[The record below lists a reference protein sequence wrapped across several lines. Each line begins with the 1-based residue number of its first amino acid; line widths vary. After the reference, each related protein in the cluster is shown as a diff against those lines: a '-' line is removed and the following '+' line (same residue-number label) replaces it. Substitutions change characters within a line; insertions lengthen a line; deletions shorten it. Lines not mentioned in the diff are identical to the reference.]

1 MRVLL
6 LYLGRRGGGAEYTYE
21 LAKALTSDADVKL
34 FLSLSKQVENY
45 QDFSFIDSS
54 NRCDIDTFNNTIEF
68 IVKST
73 FIKKKS
79 KYLIDF
85 IKDNKID
92 LVICSM
98 THVWMPLIAK
108 SIHKLGI
115 PYVPVIHDAN
125 PHPGEGGLVNQWLS
139 KESLKYSNGYIV
151 LSSTVEDQLKKRI
164 DSAAFPIWKM
174 PHGPLS
180 FRSSG
185 QVRELD
191 KLKNNKILFLGRIH
205 KYKGLDIFIDA
216 MRLLYDKGINF
227 SAEIMGEGNIT
238 PYKSSLEGLEFIK
251 VENRWISQ
259 EEFSAALLSADL
271 LVLPYREASQSGVVA
286 AAMSSGLPIIV
297 TPVGGLSEQIKHR
310 VNGIISTD
318 VTVES
323 IVESI
328 ECILNDKSLYHS
340 ISIGAFDSTNN
351 THSWNESV
359 NTIKQ
364 IWHYFN

>member
-1 MRVLL
+1 MRILL
-6 LYLGRRGGGAEYTYE
+6 LYWGRRGGGAEYTYE
-21 LAKALTSDADVKL
+21 LSKALKSDTDIEL

-45 QDFSFIDSS
+45 QKFSFIGRK
-54 NRCDIDTFNNTIEF
+54 NRCDVDTFNNAIEF
-68 IVKST
+68 IVKSI
-73 FIKKKS
+73 FIKEKS
-79 KYLIDF
+79 KFLIDF
-85 IKDNKID
+85 IKTNNVD

-98 THVWMPLIAK
+98 THMWMPFIAK
-108 SIHKLGI
+108 SVQELGVS
-115 PYVPVIHDAN
+115 YVPIIHDAN
-125 PHPGEGGLVNQWLS
+125 PHPGEGTMANRWLS
-139 KESLKYSNGYIV
+139 KESLKHSNGYIV
-151 LSSTVEDQLKKRI
+151 LSSAVEGQLKERI
-164 DSAAFPIWKM
+164 DSAVFPIWKM

-180 FRSSG
+180 IGSLG
-185 QVRELD
+185 QVRTLD
-191 KLKNNKILFLGRIH
+191 KSKKNKIIFLGRIH

-216 MRLLYDKGINF
+216 MRLLYDKGFNF
-227 SAEIMGEGNIT
+227 SAEIMGEGDMN
-238 PYKSSLEGLEFIK
+238 PFKNNLKGLGFIK

-259 EEFSAALLSADL
+259 EEFSSALLSADL